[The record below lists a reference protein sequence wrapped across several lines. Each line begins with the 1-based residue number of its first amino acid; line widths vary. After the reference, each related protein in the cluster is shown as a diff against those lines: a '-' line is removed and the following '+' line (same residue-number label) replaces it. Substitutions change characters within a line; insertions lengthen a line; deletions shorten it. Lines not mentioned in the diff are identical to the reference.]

1 MLDARLR
8 GNVCPQL
15 WILFLGAVKPPL
27 MLSEQTS
34 RGGIMNIMFSVVSR
48 WRAPWKP
55 GVGQQAGRRFH
66 VQHDGDEK
74 SVLPQRSSP
83 VTL

>member
-48 WRAPWKP
+48 WRAPWKLHVDP
-55 GVGQQAGRRFH
+55 RLSAGRWTT
-66 VQHDGDEK
+66 G
-74 SVLPQRSSP
+74 RSQVSR
-83 VTL
+83 TT